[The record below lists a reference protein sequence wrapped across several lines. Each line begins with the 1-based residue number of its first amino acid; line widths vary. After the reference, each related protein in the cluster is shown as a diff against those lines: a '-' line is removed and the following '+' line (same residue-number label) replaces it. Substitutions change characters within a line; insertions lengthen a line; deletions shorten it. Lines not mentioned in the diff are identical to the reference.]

1 MNQST
6 VLVQPLNI
14 KGLTVK
20 GSQKNKR
27 NSAKTT
33 TNGLSKIFLKR
44 KEDMDLRKFSV
55 CPCAYLKQPDD
66 GRVGN
71 GEAIVDYDP
80 DVVGFLKQGTV
91 EMSRTGI

>member
-1 MNQST
+1 
-6 VLVQPLNI
+6 
-14 KGLTVK
+14 
-20 GSQKNKR
+20 
-27 NSAKTT
+27 
-33 TNGLSKIFLKR
+33 
-44 KEDMDLRKFSV
+44 MDLRKFSV